1 MSFVIRLSR
10 HMAFIF
16 FLNQTFCTYSEGK
29 SLTQDDEKSYWG
41 KIKEVPKS
49 ADADKQGGADTGDSK
64 KVSIKGAVMVG
75 WGLEPCS
82 VGRFKMT
89 EIEDILEEDDDDEEE
104 EEEEY
109 EALSDEDVIESAL
122 NFDSLLD
129 MDVSKDDDE
138 DDYESFEMP
147 GAFE

>member
-1 MSFVIRLSR
+1 M
-10 HMAFIF
+10 
-16 FLNQTFCTYSEGK
+16 
-29 SLTQDDEKSYWG
+29 TQDDEKSYWG

-49 ADADKQGGADTGDSK
+49 GDDTDTGEVK

-89 EIEDILEEDDDDEEE
+89 EIEDVLEDEDDEDDED
-104 EEEEY
+104 EEEY
-109 EALSDEDVIESAL
+109 EALSDEAVMESAL

-129 MDVSKDDDE
+129 IDESKDDD
-138 DDYESFEMP
+138 DKDNESFEVP
-147 GAFE
+147 GAFQ

>member
-1 MSFVIRLSR
+1 M
-10 HMAFIF
+10 
-16 FLNQTFCTYSEGK
+16 
-29 SLTQDDEKSYWG
+29 TQDDEKSYWG

-49 ADADKQGGADTGDSK
+49 GDDTDTGDVK
-64 KVSIKGAVMVG
+64 KVSIQGAVMVG

-89 EIEDILEEDDDDEEE
+89 EIEDILEDEDDDEE

-109 EALSDEDVIESAL
+109 EALSDEAIIESAL

-129 MDVSKDDDE
+129 IDDSKDDD
-138 DDYESFEMP
+138 DNDNESFEVS
-147 GAFE
+147 GAFQ

>member
-1 MSFVIRLSR
+1 M
-10 HMAFIF
+10 
-16 FLNQTFCTYSEGK
+16 
-29 SLTQDDEKSYWG
+29 TQDDEKSYWG

-49 ADADKQGGADTGDSK
+49 ADDADKQGGADTGDSK

-89 EIEDILEEDDDDEEE
+89 EIEDILEDEEDDEE

-122 NFDSLLD
+122 NFDSLLG
-129 MDVSKDDDE
+129 MDVSKNDDE